1 MDEKEYMNYVKALG
15 SQEQEQDGGVY
26 GNQSIASDRAD
37 LLDKIKPEQL
47 IIEIRYRLMGFHNVN
62 GTWIKDP
69 NLKDKGISYE
79 GAWEISNLLLPIA
92 SQNNSLT
99 DLEEDDVRKRTI
111 EIIKTSIIM
120 CVANYREYGIFNTS
134 QLRYVKEIIHSTT
147 FLTLKQSQNEGIR
160 DLIRNTS
167 KYTSSPNGRVDS
179 DKGNWIKRLMR

>member
-1 MDEKEYMNYVKALG
+1 
-15 SQEQEQDGGVY
+15 
-26 GNQSIASDRAD
+26 

-47 IIEIRYRLMGFHNVN
+47 IIEIRYRLMGFHNIN
-62 GTWIKDP
+62 GSWVKDP
-69 NLKDKGISYE
+69 NLKDKGISYK

-147 FLTLKQSQNEGIR
+147 LLN
-160 DLIRNTS
+160 
-167 KYTSSPNGRVDS
+167 
-179 DKGNWIKRLMR
+179 IKAITE